1 MIIIMVKPKR
11 YIVWS
16 VNEID
21 LNNPHLRK
29 WYLQQVLVHGR
40 EEDIK
45 ELDFDEV
52 KKLLSELNLPPEIR
66 SLWNEIFSLLDEKT
80 AKSQVI

>member
-16 VNEID
+16 LKEID
-21 LNNPHLRK
+21 LNNPNLRK

-66 SLWNEIFSLLDEKT
+66 SLWNEIFSLLDEK
-80 AKSQVI
+80 KSRT